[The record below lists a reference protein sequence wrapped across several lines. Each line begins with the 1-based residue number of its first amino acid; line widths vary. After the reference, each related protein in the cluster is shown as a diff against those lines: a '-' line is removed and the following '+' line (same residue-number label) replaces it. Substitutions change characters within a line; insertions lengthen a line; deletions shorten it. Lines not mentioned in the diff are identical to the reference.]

1 MEPTVLDSPYNRN
14 RMQTMFATLEGVRV
28 FQKVE
33 MPKRSSREQGFAL
46 WWKKLKAQARR
57 EAVASARTL
66 NPQRAAAPRL
76 PRDAARWRA
85 PNPESSAEFF
95 ALLDGMGARHQA
107 AARRDDLINALEA
120 SIGERRT
127 RGAGGK

>member
-1 MEPTVLDSPYNRN
+1 MEQTVLDSPYDRN
-14 RMQTMFATLEGVRV
+14 RMQTMFATLDGVCT
-28 FQKVE
+28 FQKLE
-33 MPKRSSREQGFAL
+33 MPKRSSREHGLAL

-57 EAVASARTL
+57 DAVAVARNL
-66 NPQRAAAPRL
+66 NPQRAESPRL

-85 PNPESSAEFF
+85 PNPEGSAEFF

-120 SIGERRT
+120 SIGERRVM
-127 RGAGGK
+127 GAKGK